1 MKTILLFLS
10 VLLVLNFKLTG
21 QQQVHLTQYFDNYL
35 YANPAYAGS
44 SGMMNVS
51 GIHREQWVGFEGAPR
66 TSILG
71 FNMPL
76 KYESVGIG
84 ANVIRD
90 EIGPTSNTQ
99 LQLSASYRLKFDE
112 KNSLSFGLNAGFG
125 MMNSITSSLISTIEN
140 DPSKLTNQQNRFMPN
155 MGAGLL
161 FKRERLFVGIS
172 APKLF
177 QSSLDGTDNNV
188 EKRHFFTQIG
198 GVINLDEAWKLRPTT
213 QLIFISGSPI
223 NLDLTLATIYQE
235 RFVFGAMYRLQSAF
249 GVFVQYQ
256 INEKFRISLAS
267 DFSTQAI
274 RSYNYGTYELGLAY
288 DLSLKFHNGQT
299 FRYF

>member
-1 MKTILLFLS
+1 MKKIILVAFISLFIRE
-10 VLLVLNFKLTG
+10 LNA
-21 QQQVHLTQYFDNYL
+21 QQQAHLTQYFDNYL

-44 SGMMNVS
+44 SGMLNVS

-71 FNMPL
+71 FNLPL

-99 LQLSASYRLKFDE
+99 LQLSASYRLKFNE
-112 KNSLSFGLNAGFG
+112 KNYLSFGLNAGFSL
-125 MMNSITSSLISTIEN
+125 MSSITSSLISTIEN
-140 DPSKLTNQQNRFMPN
+140 DPSKLTNQQNRFIPN

-161 FKRERLFVGIS
+161 YKRERLFVGFS

-177 QSSLDGTDNNV
+177 QSSLDGTDNNL

-198 GVINLDEAWKLRPTT
+198 GVINLDEAWKLRPST
-213 QLIFISGSPI
+213 QLIFISGAPI
-223 NLDLTLATIYQE
+223 NLDLSLATIYQE
-235 RFVFGAMYRLQSAF
+235 RFIFGAMYRLQSAF
-249 GVFVQYQ
+249 GIFVQYQ
-256 INEKFRISLAS
+256 INDKFRVSLAS

-288 DLSLKFHNGQT
+288 DLSLKFHKGQT

>member
-1 MKTILLFLS
+1 MKKIILVAFISLFIRE
-10 VLLVLNFKLTG
+10 LNA
-21 QQQVHLTQYFDNYL
+21 QQQAHLTQYFDNYL

-44 SGMMNVS
+44 SGMLNVS

-125 MMNSITSSLISTIEN
+125 LMSSITSSLISTIEN

-155 MGAGLL
+155 MGAGFLY
-161 FKRERLFVGIS
+161 KRERLFVGFS

-177 QSSLDGTDNNV
+177 QSSLDGTDNNL

-198 GVINLDEAWKLRPTT
+198 GVINLDEAWKLRPST
-213 QLIFISGSPI
+213 QLIFMSGAPI
-223 NLDLTLATIYQE
+223 NLDLSLTTIYQE
-235 RFVFGAMYRLQSAF
+235 RFIFGAMYRLQSAF
-249 GVFVQYQ
+249 GIFVQYQ
-256 INEKFRISLAS
+256 INDKFRVSLAS

-274 RSYNYGTYELGLAY
+274 RSYNYGTYEIGLSY
-288 DLSLKFHNGQT
+288 DLSLKFHKGQT

>member
-1 MKTILLFLS
+1 MKKIILVAFISLFIRE
-10 VLLVLNFKLTG
+10 LNA
-21 QQQVHLTQYFDNYL
+21 QQQAHLTQYFDNYL

-44 SGMMNVS
+44 SGMLNVS

-99 LQLSASYRLKFDE
+99 LQLSASYRLKFNE
-112 KNSLSFGLNAGFG
+112 KNYLSFGLNAGFG
-125 MMNSITSSLISTIEN
+125 LMSSITSSLISTIEN

-161 FKRERLFVGIS
+161 YKRERLFVGFS

-177 QSSLDGTDNNV
+177 QSSLDGTDNNL

-198 GVINLDEAWKLRPTT
+198 GVINLDEAWKLRPST
-213 QLIFISGSPI
+213 QLIFISGAPI
-223 NLDLTLATIYQE
+223 NLDLSLTTIYQE
-235 RFVFGAMYRLQSAF
+235 RFIFGAMYRLQSAF
-249 GVFVQYQ
+249 GIFVQYQ
-256 INEKFRISLAS
+256 INDKFRVSLAS

-288 DLSLKFHNGQT
+288 DLSLKFHKGQT

>member
-1 MKTILLFLS
+1 MKKIILVAFISSLFFLE
-10 VLLVLNFKLTG
+10 LKA
-21 QQQVHLTQYFDNYL
+21 QQQAHLTQYFDNYL
-35 YANPAYAGS
+35 YTNPAYAGS
-44 SGMMNVS
+44 SGMLNVS

-125 MMNSITSSLISTIEN
+125 LMSSITSSLNSTIEN
-140 DPSKLTNQQNRFMPN
+140 DPSKLINQQNRFMPN

-172 APKLF
+172 AQKLF
-177 QSSLDGTDNNV
+177 QNSLDVTN
-188 EKRHFFTQIG
+188 
-198 GVINLDEAWKLRPTT
+198 
-213 QLIFISGSPI
+213 
-223 NLDLTLATIYQE
+223 
-235 RFVFGAMYRLQSAF
+235 
-249 GVFVQYQ
+249 
-256 INEKFRISLAS
+256 
-267 DFSTQAI
+267 
-274 RSYNYGTYELGLAY
+274 
-288 DLSLKFHNGQT
+288 
-299 FRYF
+299 

>member
-1 MKTILLFLS
+1 MKKILLITFICLFIFE
-10 VLLVLNFKLTG
+10 FKA
-21 QQQVHLTQYFDNYL
+21 QQQAHLTQYFDNYL

-44 SGMMNVS
+44 SGMLNVS

-84 ANVIRD
+84 GAVIRD

-125 MMNSITSSLISTIEN
+125 LMSSITSSLNSTIEN
-140 DPSKLTNQQNRFMPN
+140 DPSKLINQQNRFMPN

-177 QSSLDGTDNNV
+177 QSSLDGTDNNL

-198 GVINLDEAWKLRPTT
+198 GVINLDEAWKLRPST
-213 QLIFISGSPI
+213 QLIFISGAPI
-223 NLDLTLATIYQE
+223 NLDLSLATIYQE
-235 RFVFGAMYRLQSAF
+235 RFIFGAMYRLQSAF

-256 INEKFRISLAS
+256 INDKFRVSLAS
-267 DFSTQAI
+267 DFLTQAI
-274 RSYNYGTYELGLAY
+274 RSYNFGTYEIGLSY
-288 DLSLKFHNGQT
+288 DLSLKFHKGQT

>member
-1 MKTILLFLS
+1 MKKIILVAFISLFIRE
-10 VLLVLNFKLTG
+10 LNA
-21 QQQVHLTQYFDNYL
+21 QQQAHLTQYFDNYL

-44 SGMMNVS
+44 SGMLNVS

-71 FNMPL
+71 FNLPL

-99 LQLSASYRLKFDE
+99 LQLSASYRLKLNE
-112 KNSLSFGLNAGFG
+112 KNYLSFGLNAGFSL
-125 MMNSITSSLISTIEN
+125 MSSITSSLISTIEN

-155 MGAGLL
+155 MGAGFLY
-161 FKRERLFVGIS
+161 KRERLFVGFS

-177 QSSLDGTDNNV
+177 QSSLDGTDNNL

-198 GVINLDEAWKLRPTT
+198 GVINLDEAWKLRPST
-213 QLIFISGSPI
+213 QLIFISGAPI
-223 NLDLTLATIYQE
+223 NLDLSLTTIYQE
-235 RFVFGAMYRLQSAF
+235 RFIFGAMYRLQSAF
-249 GVFVQYQ
+249 GIFVQYQ
-256 INEKFRISLAS
+256 ISDKFRVSLAS

-288 DLSLKFHNGQT
+288 DLSLKFHKGQT

>member
-1 MKTILLFLS
+1 MKKILLITFICSFIFEL
-10 VLLVLNFKLTG
+10 KA
-21 QQQVHLTQYFDNYL
+21 QQQAHLTQYFDNYL

-44 SGMMNVS
+44 SGMLNVS
-51 GIHREQWVGFEGAPR
+51 GIHREQWVGFDGAPR

-76 KYESVGIG
+76 KYESLGIG
-84 ANVIRD
+84 GAVIHD

-99 LQLSASYRLKFDE
+99 LQLCASYRLKFDE

-125 MMNSITSSLISTIEN
+125 LMNSITSSLNSTVEN

-161 FKRERLFVGIS
+161 YKRERLFVGVS

-177 QSSLDGTDNNV
+177 QNSLDGTDNNL

-198 GVINLDEAWKLRPTT
+198 GVINLDEAWKLRPST
-213 QLIFISGSPI
+213 QLIFVSGAPI
-223 NLDLTLATIYQE
+223 NLDLSLATIYQE
-235 RFVFGAMYRLQSAF
+235 RFIFGAMYRLQSAF

-256 INEKFRISLAS
+256 INEKFRVSLAS
-267 DFSTQAI
+267 DFSTEAI
-274 RSYNYGTYELGLAY
+274 RSFNYGTYEISLSY
-288 DLSLKFHNGQT
+288 DLSLKFHKGQV

>member
-1 MKTILLFLS
+1 MKKIILVAFISLFIRE
-10 VLLVLNFKLTG
+10 LNA
-21 QQQVHLTQYFDNYL
+21 QQQAHLTLYFDNYL

-44 SGMMNVS
+44 SGMLNVS

-125 MMNSITSSLISTIEN
+125 LMSSITSSLTSTIEN
-140 DPSKLTNQQNRFMPN
+140 DPSKLINQQNRFMPN

-177 QSSLDGTDNNV
+177 QNSLDGTTENL

-198 GVINLDEAWKLRPTT
+198 GVINLDEAWKLRPST
-213 QLIFISGSPI
+213 QLIYISGAPI
-223 NLDLTLATIYQE
+223 NLDLSLATIYQE
-235 RFVFGAMYRLQSAF
+235 RFIFGAMYRLQSAF
-249 GVFVQYQ
+249 GIFLQYQ
-256 INEKFRISLAS
+256 INDKFRISLAS

-288 DLSLKFHNGQT
+288 DLSLKFHKGQT

>member
-1 MKTILLFLS
+1 MKKIILVAFISSLFFLE
-10 VLLVLNFKLTG
+10 LKA
-21 QQQVHLTQYFDNYL
+21 QQQAHLTQYFDNYL
-35 YANPAYAGS
+35 YTNPAYAGS
-44 SGMMNVS
+44 SGMLNVS

-125 MMNSITSSLISTIEN
+125 LMSSITSSLNSTIEN
-140 DPSKLTNQQNRFMPN
+140 DPSKLINQQNRFMPN

-177 QSSLDGTDNNV
+177 QNSLDGTNENL

-198 GVINLDEAWKLRPTT
+198 GVINLNEAWKLRPTT
-213 QLIFISGSPI
+213 QLIFISGAPI
-223 NLDLTLATIYQE
+223 NLDLSLATIYQE
-235 RFVFGAMYRLQSAF
+235 RFVIGAMYRLQSAF

-274 RSYNYGTYELGLAY
+274 RSYNYGTYEIGLSY
-288 DLSLKFHNGQT
+288 DLSLKFHKGQT

>member
-1 MKTILLFLS
+1 MKKIILVAFISLFIRE
-10 VLLVLNFKLTG
+10 LNA
-21 QQQVHLTQYFDNYL
+21 QQQAHLTQYFDNYL

-44 SGMMNVS
+44 SGMLNVS

-99 LQLSASYRLKFDE
+99 LQLSASYRLKFNE
-112 KNSLSFGLNAGFG
+112 KNYLSFGLNAGFSL
-125 MMNSITSSLISTIEN
+125 MSSITSSLISTIEN

-161 FKRERLFVGIS
+161 YKRERLFVGFS

-177 QSSLDGTDNNV
+177 QSSLDGTDNNL

-198 GVINLDEAWKLRPTT
+198 GVINLDEAWKLRPST
-213 QLIFISGSPI
+213 QLIFISGAPI
-223 NLDLTLATIYQE
+223 NLDLSLATIYQE
-235 RFVFGAMYRLQSAF
+235 RFIFGAMYRLQSAF
-249 GVFVQYQ
+249 GIFVQYQ
-256 INEKFRISLAS
+256 INDKFRVSLAS
-267 DFSTQAI
+267 DFSTQSI
-274 RSYNYGTYELGLAY
+274 RSYNYGTYEIGLSY
-288 DLSLKFHNGQT
+288 DLSLKFHKGQT

>member
-1 MKTILLFLS
+1 MKKIILVAFISLFIRE
-10 VLLVLNFKLTG
+10 LNA
-21 QQQVHLTQYFDNYL
+21 QQQAHLTQYFDNYL

-44 SGMMNVS
+44 SGMLNVS

-90 EIGPTSNTQ
+90 EIGPTSNMQ
-99 LQLSASYRLKFDE
+99 LQLSASYRLKFNE
-112 KNSLSFGLNAGFG
+112 KNYLSFGLNAGFG
-125 MMNSITSSLISTIEN
+125 LMSSITSSLISTIEN

-161 FKRERLFVGIS
+161 YKRERLFVGFS

-177 QSSLDGTDNNV
+177 QSSLDGTDNNL

-198 GVINLDEAWKLRPTT
+198 GVINLDEAWKLRPST
-213 QLIFISGSPI
+213 QLIFISGAPI
-223 NLDLTLATIYQE
+223 NLDLSLTTIYQE
-235 RFVFGAMYRLQSAF
+235 RFIFGTMYRLQSAF
-249 GVFVQYQ
+249 GIFVQYQ
-256 INEKFRISLAS
+256 INDKFRVSLAS

-288 DLSLKFHNGQT
+288 DLSLKFHKGQT

>member
-1 MKTILLFLS
+1 MKKIILVAFISLFIRE
-10 VLLVLNFKLTG
+10 LNA
-21 QQQVHLTQYFDNYL
+21 QQQAHLTQYFDNYL

-44 SGMMNVS
+44 SGMLNVS

-99 LQLSASYRLKFDE
+99 LQLNASYRLKFNE

-125 MMNSITSSLISTIEN
+125 LMSSITSSLISTIEN

-161 FKRERLFVGIS
+161 YKRERLFVGFS

-177 QSSLDGTDNNV
+177 QSSLDGTDNNL

-198 GVINLDEAWKLRPTT
+198 GVINLDEAWKLRPST
-213 QLIFISGSPI
+213 QLIFISGAPI
-223 NLDLTLATIYQE
+223 NLDLSLTTIYQE
-235 RFVFGAMYRLQSAF
+235 RFIFGAMYRLQSAF
-249 GVFVQYQ
+249 GIFVQYQ
-256 INEKFRISLAS
+256 INDIFRVSLAS

-288 DLSLKFHNGQT
+288 DLSLKFHKGQT

>member
-1 MKTILLFLS
+1 MKKIVLVAFISSLFFLE
-10 VLLVLNFKLTG
+10 LNA
-21 QQQVHLTQYFDNYL
+21 QQQAHLTQYFDNYL

-76 KYESVGIG
+76 KYESVGVG

-125 MMNSITSSLISTIEN
+125 LLSSLTSALNSTVEN

-155 MGAGLL
+155 LGAGLL

-177 QSSLDGTDNNV
+177 QNSLDGSENNL

-198 GVINLDEAWKLRPTT
+198 GVINLDETWKLRPST
-213 QLIFISGSPI
+213 QLIFIAGAPI
-223 NLDLTLATIYQE
+223 NLDISLATIYQE
-235 RFVFGAMYRLQSAF
+235 RFIFGAMYRLQSAF

-256 INEKFRISLAS
+256 INDKFRVSLAS

-274 RSYNYGTYELGLAY
+274 RSYNYGTYEIGLAY
-288 DLSLKFHNGQT
+288 DLSLKFHKGQT